1 MPSYKVTY
9 FNVTALGEPI
19 RMLLAYG
26 GLDFEDSRFEKE
38 QWPEIKESKY
48 ISDKAD

>member
-19 RMLLAYG
+19 RMLLKYG
-26 GLDFEDSRFEKE
+26 DIDFEDVRVERDD
-38 QWPEIKESKY
+38 WPAMKDSEY
-48 ISDKAD
+48 FNF